1 MCGIVGYI
9 GPKNATSIV
18 LTGLRRL
25 EYRGYDSAG
34 IAYIQEN
41 NLIINK
47 KSGKV
52 KTLEQSLPHSLY
64 SNICIGHTRWAT
76 HGPPTDLNAHPH
88 VSMNKN
94 LAIIHNGVIENYL
107 TIKEGLTKRGY
118 KFNSGTDTEVLINL
132 VEDVQKNE
140 KTNLFKA
147 IQLALSQVIGAYS
160 LVVIDKNNPQKLIV
174 AKKGSPLLI
183 GVGENENFIA
193 SDPSPFVE
201 YTKNVIY
208 LNDDEIAEISQE
220 EIIIKTIKNKSKT
233 PYIQKLNVELDAIE
247 KGNYETFTG
256 Q

>member
-9 GPKNATSIV
+9 GPKNAISIV
-18 LTGLRRL
+18 LAGLKRL

-34 IAYIQEN
+34 IAYVQEKK
-41 NLIINK
+41 LIINK

-52 KTLEQSLPHSLY
+52 KTLEQSLTHNLC
-64 SNICIGHTRWAT
+64 SNICTGHTRWAT

-94 LAIIHNGVIENYL
+94 LAIIHNGIIENYL

-118 KFNSGTDTEVLINL
+118 EFNSATDTEVLINL
-132 VEDVQKNE
+132 IEDVQKNE
-140 KTNLFKA
+140 KTNLFKS

-160 LVVIDKNNPQKLIV
+160 LVVIDKNNPKKLIV

-183 GVGENENFIA
+183 GVGDNENFIA

-208 LNDDEIAEISQE
+208 LNDEEIAC
-220 EIIIKTIKNKSKT
+220 
-233 PYIQKLNVELDAIE
+233 
-247 KGNYETFTG
+247 
-256 Q
+256 